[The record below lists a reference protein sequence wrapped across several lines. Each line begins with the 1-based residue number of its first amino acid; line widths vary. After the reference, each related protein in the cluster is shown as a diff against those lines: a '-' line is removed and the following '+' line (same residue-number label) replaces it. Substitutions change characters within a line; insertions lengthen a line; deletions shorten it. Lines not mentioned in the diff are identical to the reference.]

1 MGHTFPGVVLT
12 EHLRISVKAVVF
24 AGSLALAFVLAGCDT
39 GASRAG
45 TDAMG
50 RLAAYRGA
58 ELLAPIA
65 KPALALKDLDG
76 RPFDFRGRTEGY
88 LTLLFFGYTYCP
100 DVCPVHIANLGA
112 VLRAMPAETRDRIK
126 VVFVTVD
133 PERDTPARVR
143 SWLREFNRGL
153 DSNFIGLT
161 GSVAEI
167 EAAQAAVGV
176 PAAVRER
183 RVRTTPEAA
192 IRPGEYEMGHAAQV
206 FAFTTDNMAH
216 LAYPFGTRQV
226 DWARDLPALVN
237 ESWGAR

>member
-1 MGHTFPGVVLT
+1 MGL
-12 EHLRISVKAVVF
+12 IKSVVF
-24 AGSLALAFVLAGCDT
+24 AGSIALVLAPSACDT
-39 GASRAG
+39 GAGRAG
-45 TDAMG
+45 TVAIG
-50 RLAAYRGA
+50 RLATYRGTV
-58 ELLAPIA
+58 LPTPIA
-65 KPALALKDLDG
+65 KPALALEDLDG

-88 LTLLFFGYTYCP
+88 LTLLFFGYTSCP

-112 VLRAMPAETRDRIK
+112 VLRALPAETRDRIR

-143 SWLREFNRGL
+143 SWLRELNAGL

-167 EAAQAAVGV
+167 EAAQAAVGI
-176 PAAVRER
+176 PSAVQER
-183 RVRTTPEAA
+183 RARTTKEAST
-192 IRPGEYEMGHAAQV
+192 RPGEYEVGHAAQV

>member
-1 MGHTFPGVVLT
+1 MPNGAWAYMPI
-12 EHLRISVKAVVF
+12 RWWKSA
-24 AGSLALAFVLAGCDT
+24 VLAGSHVLVFTAAACDT

-45 TDAMG
+45 TDAVG
-50 RLAAYRGA
+50 RLATYRGTA
-58 ELLAPIA
+58 LPTPIA
-65 KPALALKDLDG
+65 KPALALEDLDG

-88 LTLLFFGYTYCP
+88 LTLLFFGYTSCP

-112 VLRAMPAETRDRIK
+112 VLRAMPAETRDRIR

-143 SWLREFNRGL
+143 SWLRDLNGGL

-183 RVRTTPEAA
+183 RARTTGAA
-192 IRPGEYEMGHAAQV
+192 TTRPGEYAVGHAAQV